1 MSKSKPKKSNLYILR
16 TKDKYLKFVQSSHTL
31 KTTKKSVI
39 TNNYKKWNNN
49 YIIIDSNNFLVLP
62 LELPN
67 YLKKNNIEKTL
78 GVEKN
83 MKKKTSILNNIN
95 FLFFYRFEEIPEP
108 IKKVYHISEILIEE
122 FQENNNSSNKET
134 YIVLLNSKL
143 HICIVENKDLIFYN
157 QFEYTKDSYL
167 KYIIL
172 TFEEFN
178 LDRNESKLNIVDLN
192 ENFRKVKKE
201 MKMYIKNIN
210 LYKKSIFEIIES
222 HYE

>member
-1 MSKSKPKKSNLYILR
+1 M
-16 TKDKYLKFVQSSHTL
+16 
-31 KTTKKSVI
+31 
-39 TNNYKKWNNN
+39 
-49 YIIIDSNNFLVLP
+49 
-62 LELPN
+62 
-67 YLKKNNIEKTL
+67 
-78 GVEKN
+78 
-83 MKKKTSILNNIN
+83 
-95 FLFFYRFEEIPEP
+95 
-108 IKKVYHISEILIEE
+108 
-122 FQENNNSSNKET
+122 
-134 YIVLLNSKL
+134 NSKL